1 MDNIKAIPIANHT
14 DGNYCDHSTLTME
27 FAYGSPT
34 GSFICMECGR
44 LLTKSTA
51 RQAAFVPNSVPIKTT
66 PPLRLP
72 VFIV

>member
-1 MDNIKAIPIANHT
+1 MDNIKAIPIASHA
-14 DGNYCDHSTLTME
+14 DSNYCDHPTLTME

-44 LLTKSTA
+44 LLSKSTV
-51 RQAAFVPNSVPIKTT
+51 RQAAFVPNAVPIKTMQ
-66 PPLRLP
+66 PLRLP